1 VPNITYILDSFATG
15 EIDPQMQTKVSLAKY
30 KTALKVQRNFF
41 THVNGATSNRSGTI
55 YVAPTKFSTTNQSA
69 VKNTKLIPF
78 QFSTT
83 QSYMLEVGDFYV
95 RFYKND
101 APVQV
106 PNTLSTIWNVS
117 VSYTQTQF
125 VTYNSIVY
133 TWLQSN
139 MAAEPDT
146 SPTEWSPLP
155 VGTYTPQY
163 ESGFSYKVGA
173 FVISNFIT
181 YYCIQAGTGQTPVS
195 SPTYWTP
202 QIIYEVP
209 TIYPQSVVMQLG
221 YTQSADTLFLA
232 NQNYPS
238 QMLQRITDTY
248 WTISAYPFVGGPFQ
262 LDNTNQGYTLTASAF
277 HQPLSDNSL
286 IPVGVSVTLAASG
299 AGNAP
304 FQSGHVGALWQ
315 LFHYVPNQE
324 ANATISSSGPTG
336 SISCGGTWR
345 LITNGTWT
353 GTVWM
358 EKSLD
363 GGVTWLQLNSFYG
376 AADFNANTYG
386 TEDMSN
392 NAPPFLVRGNCTL
405 SSGSVQFTVTADPY
419 IQPGIISITSFQS
432 STVVYGVVQQP
443 VGLDNTATTDWAEG
457 AWSNVQGFPSI
468 VEFTP
473 DDRLMLANSKNF
485 PENSWLSKTSDYF
498 NFNVSNPLVDSDAL
512 NITLPSRQINGI
524 NGLIPLRAIVALTT
538 NSEWSVE
545 STQGV
550 SAPLTPST
558 IYQRVHG
565 YEGSQGVKPV
575 LIGIRAIFIQQL
587 GKIIRDI
594 GYELI
599 YDAFVGANLSIFSN
613 HLFFF
618 NTIIDMAYQKNP
630 DSIVWMVRNDGQLIS
645 MTYLREQS
653 VVSFARHDTNGY
665 FLCIASLANSIINF
679 DEVWVIVNRTN
690 GQFVERFS
698 QRMITANNVCNDGS
712 TIVDVAQQ
720 IFMDCTTTIGAVRVS
735 ILSIVVGNPTVVTTN
750 AAHGFT
756 NGQQIKLF
764 NLTVNTQ
771 FNNTTWIIGS
781 VTSTTFALITEV

>member
-1 VPNITYILDSFATG
+1 MPNITYILDSFATG

-55 YVAPTKFSTTNQSA
+55 YVAPSKFSTTNQAA
-69 VKNTKLIPF
+69 VKNFKLIPF

-83 QSYMLEVGDFYV
+83 QSYMLEFGDYYV
-95 RFYKND
+95 RFYKNG
-101 APVQV
+101 AQIQAQGVAGWLTNAQ
-106 PNTLSTIWNVS
+106 
-117 VSYTQTQF
+117 YAAGAF
-125 VTYNSIVY
+125 VTFSQTTYYAIAPSFN
-133 TWLQSN
+133 Q
-139 MAAEPDT
+139 EPDT
-146 SPTEWSPLP
+146 
-155 VGTYTPQY
+155 
-163 ESGFSYKVGA
+163 
-173 FVISNFIT
+173 N
-181 YYCIQAGTGQTPVS
+181 
-195 SPTYWTP
+195 PTYWTP
-202 QIIYEVP
+202 QTIYEVP
-209 TIYPQSVVMQLG
+209 TSYPQSAVMQLG
-221 YTQSADTLFLA
+221 YTQSADTLFLGH
-232 NQNYPS
+232 NNYPP
-238 QMLQRITDTY
+238 QMLQRISDAN
-248 WTISAYPFVGGPFQ
+248 WNMSAYPFVGGPFQ
-262 LDNTNQGYTLTASAF
+262 LDNTVTTYSQTASMFGRSTSDTALIPVGASVTLTAS
-277 HQPLSDNSL
+277 
-286 IPVGVSVTLAASG
+286 GVNNT
-299 AGNAP
+299 P
-304 FQSGHVGALWQ
+304 FLSGHIGALWQ
-315 LFHYVPNQE
+315 VFHYVPNQQ

-419 IQPGIISITSFQS
+419 IQPGIIQVTTFQS
-432 STVVYGVVQQP
+432 STVVTGTVTQP
-443 VGLDNTATTDWAEG
+443 IGLNNTATSDWAEG
-457 AWSNVQGFPSI
+457 AWSNVQGFPCI

-473 DDRLMLANSKNF
+473 DDRLMWANSTNF
-485 PENSWLSKTSDYF
+485 PENSWLSKTSDYY
-498 NFNVSNPLVDSDAL
+498 NFNVSSPLVDSDAM
-512 NITLPSRQINGI
+512 NVTLPSRQVNGI

-538 NSEWSVE
+538 SGEWSVE

-575 LIGIRAIFIQQL
+575 LIGIRAIFVQQL

-630 DSIVWMVRNDGQLIS
+630 DSMVWMVRNDGQLIS

-653 VVSFARHDTNGY
+653 VVSFARHDTNGN
-665 FLCIASLANSIINF
+665 FLTIASLANAVQNF
-679 DEVWVIVNRTN
+679 DEVWVGVNRTN
-690 GQFVERFS
+690 GQFIEYFS
-698 QRMITANNVCNDGS
+698 QRSITTTCNDGS
-712 TIVDVAQQ
+712 TMVDLSNQ
-720 IFMDCTTTIGAVRVS
+720 IFMDCSTTFGANRIS
-735 ILSIVVGNPTVVTTN
+735 IISISVGSPTVVTTN
-750 AAHGFT
+750 APHGFT
-756 NGQQIKLF
+756 NGQTIKLF
-764 NLTVNTQ
+764 NLVVNSQ
-771 FNNTTWIIGS
+771 FNNTTWVIGS